1 MHFTKFAWIGGSRLE
16 ETTALHVVRRY
27 VYSVAS
33 NQFLMIHFRV
43 LAMTIALLMNHP
55 LQIQPQRPSPWRFDG
70 RIFPCIIFSSWS
82 YNPLHL
88 IFVCEPCSNPILL
101 IIVVSPS

>member
-1 MHFTKFAWIGGSRLE
+1 MAPDWKKQLPCMSFEGMSTRWQVIS
-16 ETTALHVVRRY
+16 
-27 VYSVAS
+27 
-33 NQFLMIHFRV
+33 FLMIHFRV